1 MFVVFVVRL
10 HTVSGGGELGRIG
23 TARNDKK
30 ILKVKKQK
38 KHFAKV
44 SSLPDGAE
52 SEAGPRV
59 DHAHQLSH
67 DHLRWSHDLME

>member
-38 KHFAKV
+38 NILLKFLLYLMA
-44 SSLPDGAE
+44 
-52 SEAGPRV
+52 PRARQV
-59 DHAHQLSH
+59 PELTTSTSCH
-67 DHLRWSHDLME
+67 MIT